1 MRHTVSYPAWHIAE
15 ETPLAE
21 PTPELPPA
29 TPGWVK
35 AMAVIGLVALVAIVV
50 VLLLGGHA
58 PPVQHGP

>member
-1 MRHTVSYPAWHIAE
+1 M
-15 ETPLAE
+15 AE

-35 AMAVIGLVALVAIVV
+35 VMAVIALVALVAIVV